1 MHDGLF
7 EAERSEKLPLRLGF
21 IGLWCAA
28 DREGRFRWEPRRLGA
43 QIMPYDQID
52 FSRVMDALATRGFLV
67 KYEIESETFGA
78 IPSWKRHQVINNRE
92 RESELP
98 NYTPENIIEG
108 KLTRAPRVTHASKEE
123 GKGREGKGTGEN
135 GVDVSTPNDE
145 TWFAELSAKP
155 AYNGIDVRREFS
167 KMETWCAANKKQATR
182 RRFIN
187 WLNRADKP
195 LSSIP
200 TARPTFTGRI
210 NE

>member
-7 EAERSEKLPLRLGF
+7 EAERSEQLPLRLGF

-52 FSRVMDALATRGFLV
+52 FSRVMDALATRGFIV
-67 KYEIESETFGA
+67 KYKVENDTFGA

-92 RESELP
+92 RETELP
-98 NYTPENIIEG
+98 NYTADNIIQG
-108 KLTRAPRVTHASKEE
+108 TSTRPPRVPHAGEGE
-123 GKGREGKGTGEN
+123 GKGKGRKGTGEN
-135 GVDVSTPNDE
+135 GVDGSTPSSE
-145 TWFAELSAKP
+145 TWFAELTAQP
-155 AYNGIDVRREFS
+155 AYASIDVRREFS
-167 KMETWCAANKKQATR
+167 KMEVWCQANKKQPTR

-187 WLNRADKP
+187 WLNRIDQPIAG
-195 LSSIP
+195 IP
-200 TARPTFTGRI
+200 TARLTFTGRI